1 MKTKDLV
8 LEEALK
14 QFSEKG
20 YAGTSMSD
28 IAKPLGISKAALYK
42 HFESKQQIF
51 DIIIEESEK
60 RFEESLSGL
69 LTQSSNG
76 ETENASGDRPDVS
89 EIASGEDLCERVLS
103 FVKFSLKDPYS
114 VRVRHMLTMSQFE
127 NKKLAEMYSKRYAE
141 TMLGYD
147 ERLFAKLMELG
158 VIRSGDPK
166 TLALL
171 FYAPVVLYMGIW
183 DREPR
188 RAAECETAIRNH
200 VRQFFAMTRVPQ
212 GKTAAETGGA

>member
-1 MKTKDLV
+1 MNTRELI

-20 YAGTSMSD
+20 FAGASMQD
-28 IAKPLGISKAALYK
+28 IAKPLGITKAALYK
-42 HFESKQQIF
+42 HFASKKQLFDEIIRASEARFQDFLAALSVHFPKDGQGEVDQTDVAVYGSITAEGLCESVLTF
-51 DIIIEESEK
+51 V
-60 RFEESLSGL
+60 RFSMEDPYARQVRRMLTLS
-69 LTQSSNG
+69 QFQ
-76 ETENASGDRPDVS
+76 
-89 EIASGEDLCERVLS
+89 SGELGAL
-103 FVKFSLKDPYS
+103 Y
-114 VRVRHMLTMSQFE
+114 T
-127 NKKLAEMYSKRYAE
+127 KRYVE

-158 VIRSGDPK
+158 VIRPGDPK

-200 VRQFFAMTRVPQ
+200 VQQFFAMTRVR
-212 GKTAAETGGA
+212 